1 MIRHKSTPIIEIV
14 IWTTAF
20 LVSII
25 PGLCVKSNYVTNN
38 LILSGNNNDNG
49 FGFGVFLLIVGLY
62 LFYNS
67 LKNLKKKRLFEN
79 IPTSKMRSVAMG
91 LVELKGKIEAAE
103 IMIKDPFDDKDC
115 VYWSVTIEE
124 YVKRGKSHKWVIRHE
139 ANDSVPFLFSD
150 DTGSVLVDSRNA
162 DMKNVK
168 RDSQY
173 ESAPFFSEELPVKIK
188 QYCVQHGVKYTGW
201 LGGKRKMRCRTTY
214 LEPDDRLYIIGSAR
228 PITEKES
235 VYSNG
240 AKATI
245 DYKKGGHFLISEK
258 SEKELTDAYGGQSWL
273 VPLGIILSAL
283 GLGIILNAFGFF

>member
-1 MIRHKSTPIIEIV
+1 MNIEAV
-14 IWTTAF
+14 IWTIVF
-20 LVSII
+20 LLSII
-25 PGLCVKSNYVTNN
+25 PGLCVKSNHVISN
-38 LILSGNNNDNG
+38 LILSGNNNDKGLG
-49 FGFGVFLLIVGLY
+49 FGALLLIVGLS

-67 LKNLKKKRLFEN
+67 LKNLKQKRLFEN
-79 IPTSKMRSVAMG
+79 LPTSKMRSVAMG
-91 LVELKGKIEAAE
+91 LVELKGRIEVAE
-103 IMIKDPFDDKDC
+103 RMIKDPFDDKDC

-124 YVKRGKSHKWVIRHE
+124 YVKRGKSHKWVTRHE

-150 DTGSVLVDSRNA
+150 DTGSALVDSSKA

-188 QYCVQHGVKYTGW
+188 QYCVQHRVKYTGW

-214 LEPDDRLYIIGSAR
+214 LEPDDQLYIIGSAR
-228 PITEKES
+228 TITEKES
-235 VYSNG
+235 VYSKG

-258 SEKELTDAYGGQSWL
+258 SEKELIDAYGGQSWL

-283 GLGIILNAFGFF
+283 GLGIILNAFGSF

>member
-1 MIRHKSTPIIEIV
+1 
-14 IWTTAF
+14 
-20 LVSII
+20 
-25 PGLCVKSNYVTNN
+25 
-38 LILSGNNNDNG
+38 
-49 FGFGVFLLIVGLY
+49 
-62 LFYNS
+62 
-67 LKNLKKKRLFEN
+67 
-79 IPTSKMRSVAMG
+79 MRSVAMG
-91 LVELKGKIEAAE
+91 LVELKGKIEVAE
-103 IMIKDPFDDKDC
+103 SMIKDPFDDRGC

-124 YVKRGKSHKWVIRHE
+124 YVKRGKSHKWVTRHE
-139 ANDSVPFLFSD
+139 ANDSASFLLSD
-150 DTGSVLVDSRNA
+150 DTGSVLVDPRKA

-201 LGGKRKMRCRTTY
+201 LGGKRKMRCRITY

-258 SEKELTDAYGGQSWL
+258 SERELTDAYGGQSWL
-273 VPLGIILSAL
+273 VPLGITLSAL
-283 GLGIILNAFGFF
+283 GLGIILNAFGSS

>member
-1 MIRHKSTPIIEIV
+1 MNIEAV
-14 IWTTAF
+14 IWTIVF
-20 LVSII
+20 LLSII
-25 PGLCVKSNYVTNN
+25 PWLCVKSNHVISN

-49 FGFGVFLLIVGLY
+49 LGFGALLLIVGLS

-67 LKNLKKKRLFEN
+67 LKNLKQKRLFEN
-79 IPTSKMRSVAMG
+79 LPTSKMRSVAMG
-91 LVELKGKIEAAE
+91 LVELKGRIEAAE
-103 IMIKDPFDDKDC
+103 SMIKDPFDDKDC
-115 VYWSVTIEE
+115 VYWSVNIEE
-124 YVKRGKSHKWVIRHE
+124 YVKRGKSHKWATRHE

-150 DTGSVLVDSRNA
+150 DTGSVLVDSRKA
-162 DMKNVK
+162 DIKNVR
-168 RDSQY
+168 RDNQY

-214 LEPDDRLYIIGSAR
+214 LEPDDQLYIIGSAR

-235 VYSNG
+235 VYSKG

-258 SEKELTDAYGGQSWL
+258 SEKELIHAYGGQSWL

-283 GLGIILNAFGFF
+283 GLGIILNAFGSF

>member
-1 MIRHKSTPIIEIV
+1 M
-14 IWTTAF
+14 
-20 LVSII
+20 
-25 PGLCVKSNYVTNN
+25 
-38 LILSGNNNDNG
+38 
-49 FGFGVFLLIVGLY
+49 
-62 LFYNS
+62 FYNS
-67 LKNLKKKRLFEN
+67 LNNLKKKRLFEN

-103 IMIKDPFDDKDC
+103 SMIKDPFDDKGC

-124 YVKRGKSHKWVIRHE
+124 YVKRGKSHKWVTRHE
-139 ANDSVPFLFSD
+139 ANDSASFLLSD
-150 DTGSVLVDSRNA
+150 DTGSVLVDPRKA

-214 LEPDDRLYIIGSAR
+214 LEPDDQLYIIGSAR
-228 PITEKES
+228 PINEKES
-235 VYSNG
+235 VYSKG

-258 SEKELTDAYGGQSWL
+258 SEKELIDAYGGQSWL
-273 VPLGIILSAL
+273 VPLGITLSAL
-283 GLGIILNAFGFF
+283 GLGIILNAFGSF

>member
-1 MIRHKSTPIIEIV
+1 MNIEAV
-14 IWTTAF
+14 IWTIVF
-20 LVSII
+20 LLSII
-25 PGLCVKSNYVTNN
+25 PGLCVKSNHVISN
-38 LILSGNNNDNG
+38 LILSGNSNDNG
-49 FGFGVFLLIVGLY
+49 FGFGVLLLIVGLY

-79 IPTSKMRSVAMG
+79 LPTSKMRSVAMG

-103 IMIKDPFDDKDC
+103 SMIKDPFDDKDC

-124 YVKRGKSHKWVIRHE
+124 YVKRGKSHKWVTRHE

-188 QYCVQHGVKYTGW
+188 QYCVQYGVKYTGW

-214 LEPDDRLYIIGSAR
+214 LEPNDKLYIIGSAR

-235 VYSNG
+235 AYSKG

-258 SEKELTDAYGGQSWL
+258 SEKELIHAYGGQSWL

-283 GLGIILNAFGFF
+283 GLGIILNAFGSF

>member
-1 MIRHKSTPIIEIV
+1 MITESAAWISI
-14 IWTTAF
+14 F
-20 LVSII
+20 LFSINN
-25 PGLCVKSNYVTNN
+25 GFGASNYQQIND
-38 LILSGNNNDNG
+38 LILCGNNNDNG
-49 FGFGVFLLIVGLY
+49 FGFGVFLLIVGLS

-67 LKNLKKKRLFEN
+67 LTNLKKKRLFEN

-91 LVELKGKIEAAE
+91 LVELKGKIEVAE
-103 IMIKDPFDDKDC
+103 NMIKDPFDDKDC

-124 YVKRGKSHKWVIRHE
+124 YVKRGKSHKWVTRHE

-150 DTGSVLVDSRNA
+150 DTGSALVDSSKA

-188 QYCVQHGVKYTGW
+188 QYCVQHRVKYTGW

-214 LEPDDRLYIIGSAR
+214 LEPDDQLYIIGSAR

-235 VYSNG
+235 VYSKG

-258 SEKELTDAYGGQSWL
+258 SEKELIHAYGGQSWL

-283 GLGIILNAFGFF
+283 GLGIILNAFGSF

>member
-1 MIRHKSTPIIEIV
+1 MNIEAV
-14 IWTTAF
+14 IWTIVF
-20 LVSII
+20 LLSMI
-25 PGLCVKSNYVTNN
+25 PGLCVKSNHVISN
-38 LILSGNNNDNG
+38 LILSGNNNDKGLG
-49 FGFGVFLLIVGLY
+49 FGALLLIVGLS

-67 LKNLKKKRLFEN
+67 LKNLKQKRLFEN
-79 IPTSKMRSVAMG
+79 LPTSKMRSVAMG
-91 LVELKGKIEAAE
+91 LVELKGRIEAAE
-103 IMIKDPFDDKDC
+103 SMIKDPFDDKDC

-124 YVKRGKSHKWVIRHE
+124 YVKRGKSHKWVTRHE

-150 DTGSVLVDSRNA
+150 DTGFALVDSRKA
-162 DMKNVK
+162 DIKNVR

-214 LEPDDRLYIIGSAR
+214 LEPNDKLYIIGSAR

-235 VYSNG
+235 IYSNS

-258 SEKELTDAYGGQSWL
+258 SEKELIHAYGGQSWL

-283 GLGIILNAFGFF
+283 GLGIILNAFGSF